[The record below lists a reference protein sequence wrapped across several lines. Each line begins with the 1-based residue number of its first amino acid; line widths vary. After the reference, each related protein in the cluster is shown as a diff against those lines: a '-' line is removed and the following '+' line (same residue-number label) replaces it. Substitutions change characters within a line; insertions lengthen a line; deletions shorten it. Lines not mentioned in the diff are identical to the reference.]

1 MEGVSQQ
8 ESRDRGSEIKGKTNA
23 NGEMMLQRFRG
34 KTNRYSCTHNTPTQQ
49 LNNAATLS
57 FHLPPWPLSS
67 LCTVQKSLFL
77 FCTNC
82 IFFRHTFS
90 KCIYKTASVC
100 NLSIKKLFL
109 FASNSLEGHVLQFVG
124 SNADQHFQCVCFA

>member
-1 MEGVSQQ
+1 MTSVIFMHCAEKFILVLH
-8 ESRDRGSEIKGKTNA
+8 K
-23 NGEMMLQRFRG
+23 L
-34 KTNRYSCTHNTPTQQ
+34 H
-49 LNNAATLS
+49 
-57 FHLPPWPLSS
+57 
-67 LCTVQKSLFL
+67 
-77 FCTNC
+77 
-82 IFFRHTFS
+82 FFRHTFS